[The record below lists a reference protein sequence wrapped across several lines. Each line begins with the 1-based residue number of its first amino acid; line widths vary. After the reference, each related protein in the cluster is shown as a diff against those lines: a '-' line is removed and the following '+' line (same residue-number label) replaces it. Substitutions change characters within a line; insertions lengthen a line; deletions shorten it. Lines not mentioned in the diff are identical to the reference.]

1 MIIAGYRINVD
12 ALLARVIYR
21 WHWKI
26 ALTTLAVGMLTGIV
40 SGVIPPFWHGRAEL
54 RVQAAPEARI
64 TVDGRPW
71 DGDIYAGTHIVAAT
85 LPDGRRSWVR
95 LALRSG
101 ETVSLSLPPGLPPP
115 QVRQMPSAAPG
126 MRIASIWR
134 AGDSWRVQSIM
145 SPPSGAEAKDADGNT
160 PATQTIAIGTWGV
173 ERLTTIDAYRGR
185 ADVLTIN
192 GVRYEAVYEPAQP
205 GSRQDSQIIVRG
217 WTHMTAT
224 VVGNASLVRF
234 APDGQALVLAER
246 TVAGEHVRYLTPD
259 APPVAVVALPGEI
272 TGLAWHP
279 SGDAVLIA
287 SRDGV
292 QRALTLA
299 RLRPTPVAA
308 VIAEPAADGLP
319 PYAWSGDEV
328 VWVAPDNEGRP
339 QMWRAS
345 LDALLPERLSVCD
358 ARAITRLADGTLRV
372 VVLQDGAA
380 VIGRLENNRF
390 IGEATLAGVPANAEL
405 TGEWYGDELLLR
417 SGDDAWLITIVEG
430 GAYERATD

>member
-1 MIIAGYRINVD
+1 
-12 ALLARVIYR
+12 
-21 WHWKI
+21 
-26 ALTTLAVGMLTGIV
+26 
-40 SGVIPPFWHGRAEL
+40 
-54 RVQAAPEARI
+54 
-64 TVDGRPW
+64 
-71 DGDIYAGTHIVAAT
+71 
-85 LPDGRRSWVR
+85 
-95 LALRSG
+95 
-101 ETVSLSLPPGLPPP
+101 
-115 QVRQMPSAAPG
+115 
-126 MRIASIWR
+126 
-134 AGDSWRVQSIM
+134 
-145 SPPSGAEAKDADGNT
+145 
-160 PATQTIAIGTWGV
+160 
-173 ERLTTIDAYRGR
+173 
-185 ADVLTIN
+185 
-192 GVRYEAVYEPAQP
+192 
-205 GSRQDSQIIVRG
+205 
-217 WTHMTAT
+217 MTAT